1 MVEFFRNE
9 EYEPGYSLEDKIVLA
24 SVGGGGFVA
33 LLGIVMFV
41 SGAQRI
47 GGLVLLSSLVI
58 GIMPYGLM
66 SFLKNRAVNK
76 MEKQFPEFLSD
87 LAESKRG
94 GMTLLK
100 SFESAME
107 NDYGALDPQIER
119 IYHELSWGIPFPEVM
134 ERFSRRMEDSV
145 VIQES
150 ISIIIQSFKSGGDIT
165 GTIESVAED
174 SGRLRNVVENK
185 DAQLQQQLFIM
196 YVIFFL
202 FVGITIGIYT
212 MLAQL
217 LGLGTTED
225 GAISG
230 ISQVIGGESGGGPT
244 NFCNG
249 QIGAARPF
257 CATSKIFGFVPA
269 NISTGQ
275 VSLTSEYAV
284 NHAYGR
290 MAYYKALLFSMLMIQ
305 GVLTALVA
313 GQIKEGS
320 PSAGIKHAIIMLPI
334 AFIAYISYV
343 GTAGI

>member
-1 MVEFFRNE
+1 MVNFFRNE
-9 EYEPGYSLEDKIVLA
+9 EYEPGYSLEDKVVLA
-24 SVGGGGFVA
+24 SVGSGGFIA
-33 LLGIVMFV
+33 LLGIVLFLSV
-41 SGAQRI
+41 SQRI
-47 GGLVLLSSLVI
+47 GGLVILASLMV
-58 GIMPYGLM
+58 GIMPYGVM
-66 SFLKNRAVNK
+66 NFLKTRAINE
-76 MEKQFPEFLSD
+76 MESEFPEFLKD

-100 SFESAME
+100 AFESAME
-107 NDYGALDPQIER
+107 NDYGKLDSQIER

-134 ERFSRRMEDSV
+134 QRFSRRMDDST

-150 ISIIIQSFKSGGDIT
+150 VSIIIQSFESGGDIT

-174 SGRLRNVVENK
+174 SGRLRNLVENK

-230 ISQVIGGESGGGPT
+230 ISDIIGGSGSGGPT

-249 QIGAARPF
+249 QIGSAKPF
-257 CATSKIFGFVPA
+257 CATSKIFGFVPQ
-269 NISTGQ
+269 NISSGE
-275 VSLTSEYAV
+275 VSLASDYATS
-284 NHAYGR
+284 HAYGR
-290 MAYYKALLFSMLMIQ
+290 MAYYKALLFTMLMVQ

-334 AFIAYISYV
+334 AFIVYITQV
-343 GTAGI
+343 GTAGF